1 MPDMLCADV
10 VTGRGPFLM
19 IVIVM
24 GVSGAGKTTVARLLA
39 RRRNWHFAEA
49 DAFHT
54 PTNIL
59 KMSSGRPLDDADR
72 RPWLADLAAAIDRW
86 RAGQLGAVVACS
98 ALKRAYRRQL
108 MDGRPDVRLVYLKG
122 DTALIRPRLESRR
135 GHFMPPSLLPSQ
147 FETLEEPAADECP
160 FVVDAAAGPER
171 IVDAIE
177 AALLAAVIHP
187 PVHATPSA
195 EAARTDRPDD

>member
-1 MPDMLCADV
+1 
-10 VTGRGPFLM
+10 M

-54 PTNIL
+54 PANIL
-59 KMSSGRPLDDADR
+59 KMSSGKSLNDTDR
-72 RPWLADLAAAIDRW
+72 RPWLADLAVAIDRW
-86 RAGQLGAVVACS
+86 RASQLSAVVACS

-108 MDGRPDVRLVYLKG
+108 MEGRPDVRLVYLKG
-122 DTALIRPRLESRR
+122 DAALIRPRLESRQ

-147 FETLEEPAADECP
+147 FETLEEPTADERAI
-160 FVVDAAAGPER
+160 VVDAAVGPER

-177 AALLAAVIHP
+177 AALIAGGVHP
-187 PVHATPSA
+187 PAYGTLA
-195 EAARTDRPDD
+195 DDAGDRSPKRKPT